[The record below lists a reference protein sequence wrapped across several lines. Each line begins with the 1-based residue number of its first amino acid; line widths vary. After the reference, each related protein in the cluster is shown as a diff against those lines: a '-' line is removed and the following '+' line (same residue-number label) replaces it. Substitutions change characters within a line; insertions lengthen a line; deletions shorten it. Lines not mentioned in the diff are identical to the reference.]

1 MKFLTIAVAV
11 LLSVYNANL
20 VAGLEL
26 PPKGTLPPSCGLT
39 CITELILSKTKC
51 SLTDAKC
58 ICPNAQLNEDITVC
72 VATSCSIRDQL
83 ATKKFS
89 SDFCGVVPQDR
100 TKLVSVVGV
109 TFGALALITFG
120 LRILSKCLRAGGQF
134 GMDDYTI
141 MVTMAITI
149 PFCALSVLLANHGLG
164 RDMWNVHPD
173 DITSI
178 LYIYYWDELMYVAI
192 VPLTKIS
199 IIFLYLRIFR
209 EKNFLYFAY
218 ALIAANV
225 AYLLAFEAISIFQC
239 WPIEGAWRAWD
250 GTFPAKCRNVNLQGW
265 MSATFSIILDVLTLI
280 LPLPSLYQLEMSMK
294 KRIQIM
300 MMFSVGIFVT
310 IVSVVRLRTFTKYAN
325 TTNLTQ
331 DYVELGYWST
341 IEVPVGVICACMPS
355 IRALFRNV
363 FPNIFGT
370 TQKGQSSS
378 GRLST
383 TLTPQSKSKSEY
395 ANISKHGASSSVI
408 GLVPLDNPQE
418 SERYKN
424 SA

>member
-20 VAGLEL
+20 VASVEL
-26 PPKGTLPPSCGLT
+26 PPKGTPPPSCGLT
-39 CITELILSKTKC
+39 CITELIIASEC
-51 SLTDAKC
+51 SLTDTKC
-58 ICPNAQLNEDITVC
+58 ICTNAQLNKDITIC
-72 VATSCSIRDQL
+72 VGTSCSIRDQL
-83 ATKKFS
+83 ATKKYS
-89 SDFCGVVPQDR
+89 NDYCGVVPQDR
-100 TKLVSVVGV
+100 TKIVSIVGV
-109 TFGALALITFG
+109 TFGVLALITVG
-120 LRILSKCLRAGGQF
+120 LRILSKVLRAGGQF
-134 GMDDYTI
+134 GIDDYTI

-149 PFCALSVLLANHGLG
+149 PFCAFSVLLANHGLG

-209 EKNFLYFAY
+209 EKSFLYFAY

-239 WPIEGAWRAWD
+239 WPIPGAWRAWD
-250 GTFPAKCRNVNLQGW
+250 GTYQAKCRNVNLQGW
-265 MSATFSIILDVLTLI
+265 MSATFSIILDVLTLV
-280 LPLPSLYQLEMSMK
+280 LPLPSLYKLEMSMK

-300 MMFSVGIFVT
+300 MMFSVGVFVT
-310 IVSVVRLRTFTKYAN
+310 IVSVVRIRAFTKYAN

-363 FPNIFGT
+363 FPSIFGT
-370 TQKGQSSS
+370 TQKGQSST

-383 TLTPQSKSKSEY
+383 TLTPQSKSRSEY
-395 ANISKHGASSSVI
+395 ANLSKHEASSSVI
-408 GLVPLDNPQE
+408 GLVPVDNRQQD
-418 SERYKN
+418 ERYKN
-424 SA
+424 AV

>member
-1 MKFLTIAVAV
+1 MKLLTVALTA

-20 VAGLEL
+20 VAALDL
-26 PPKGTLPPSCGLT
+26 PPVGTPPPSCGLQ
-39 CITELILSKTKC
+39 CITELILASEC
-51 SLTDAKC
+51 SLTDKSC
-58 ICPNAQLNEDITVC
+58 ICTSAQLNHDITVC
-72 VATSCSIRDQL
+72 VATSCGVRDQL
-83 ATKKFS
+83 ATKKYT
-89 SDFCGVVPQDR
+89 SDFCGVVPKDR
-100 TKLVSVVGV
+100 TRLISVVGV
-109 TFGALALITFG
+109 TFGVLALITCG
-120 LRILSKCLRAGGQF
+120 LRILSKFLRAGGQF

-141 MVTMAITI
+141 MAAMAITI
-149 PFCALSVLLANHGLG
+149 PFCAFSVLLANHGLG

-199 IIFLYLRIFR
+199 IVFLYLRIFR
-209 EKNFLYFAY
+209 GKTFVYFAY

-225 AYLLAFEAISIFQC
+225 IYLLVFEGISIFQC
-239 WPIEGAWRAWD
+239 WPIPGAWRAWD
-250 GTFPAKCRNVNLQGW
+250 GTYPAKCRNINLQGW
-265 MSATFSIILDVLTLI
+265 MSATFAIILDVCTLV
-280 LPLPSLYQLEMSMK
+280 LPLPSLYKLEMSMK
-294 KRIQIM
+294 KRVQIM
-300 MMFSVGIFVT
+300 LMFSVGIFVT
-310 IVSVVRLRTFTKYAN
+310 IVSFVRIRAFTKYAN

-363 FPNIFGT
+363 FPNLFGT
-370 TQKGQSSS
+370 TQKGQSST

-383 TLTPQSKSKSEY
+383 TLTPQSKSRSEY
-395 ANISKHGASSSVI
+395 ANLSKHEASSSVI
-408 GLVPLDNPQE
+408 GLVPLDKSDE
-418 SERYKN
+418 EERYRG

>member
-1 MKFLTIAVAV
+1 MKFLTIVATV
-11 LLSVYNANL
+11 LLSIYNANL
-20 VAGLEL
+20 VAAGLEL
-26 PPKGTLPPSCGLT
+26 PPIGTPPPSCGLK
-39 CITELILSKTKC
+39 CIAEFTKASEC
-51 SLTDAKC
+51 SPTDKKC
-58 ICPNAQLNEDITVC
+58 ICTNAQLNHDITVC
-72 VATSCSIRDQL
+72 VSKSCSVVDSL

-89 SDFCGVVPQDR
+89 SDSCGVVPQDR
-100 TKLVSVVGV
+100 TKVISIVGV
-109 TFGALALITFG
+109 TFGVLALITFG
-120 LRILSKCLRAGGQF
+120 LRILSKVLRAGGQF
-134 GMDDYTI
+134 GLDDYTI
-141 MVTMAITI
+141 MVAMAITV
-149 PFCALSVLLANHGLG
+149 PFCAFSVLLANHGLG
-164 RDMWNVHPD
+164 RDMWNVHPE
-173 DITSI
+173 DITAI

-209 EKNFLYFAY
+209 GKSFIYFAY

-239 WPIEGAWRAWD
+239 WPINGAWRAWD
-250 GTFPAKCRNVNLQGW
+250 GSVKATCRNVNLQGW

-280 LPLPSLYQLEMSMK
+280 LPLPSLYKLEMSMK

-300 MMFSVGIFVT
+300 MMFSVGVFVT
-310 IVSVVRLRTFTKYAN
+310 IVSFVRIRAFTKYAN

-363 FPNIFGT
+363 FPSLFGT
-370 TQKGQSSS
+370 TQNGQSST

-383 TLTPQSKSKSEY
+383 TLTAPSKSRSEY
-395 ANISKHGASSSVI
+395 ANLSKHEASSSVI
-408 GLVPLDNPQE
+408 GLVPLDNRQE
-418 SERYKN
+418 DERYK
-424 SA
+424 SSG